1 MKIENLNLTNKL
13 VSLLA
18 VATIALTPI
27 AGNGASK
34 YKEGTF
40 ITETV
45 ENGEETYNLYVVK
58 EGDNLSRISEKV
70 CSHFREEIS
79 TEFWPTIAFLNN
91 YPRVI
96 RPGDLIMYPNSYDK
110 MVEMNAKLRELGWTS
125 RYIIKNK
132 IYKKTKK
139 SALPR
144 ETVASLLHDIYGDAV
159 CVDEDF
165 IRLYL
170 KAQGLEDKYYLTNA
184 QSITNEVLFELTDWI
199 PTLDELEEVQNNKKS
214 K

>member
-27 AGNGASK
+27 AGNANGK
-34 YKEGTF
+34 YKQGTF
-40 ITETV
+40 ISETV
-45 ENGEETYNLYVVK
+45 ENGENTYNLYVVK

-70 CSHFREEIS
+70 CSHFRQEIS

-96 RPGDLIMYPNSYDK
+96 RPGDLIMYPNSYEQ

-144 ETVASLLHDIYGDAV
+144 ETVAALLHDIYGDTV

-184 QSITNEVLFELTDWI
+184 QSMTNEVLFELTDWI
-199 PTLDELEEVQNNKKS
+199 PTLDELKEVQNKKT